1 MSEAAMKK
9 VTESKAAII
18 EKIQMSGRLVVQS
31 PLCIGSGQDDGITD
45 SLVLK
50 DKQGKAF
57 IPGTSLA
64 GVLRDIVCS
73 HDSNLA
79 DLLFGNLSDNRQSMI
94 NIDDV
99 LLENSVY
106 TVRDGVR
113 IDSITNTAED
123 TGKFDYEVVERGAAG
138 SFSATITIRKNDIED
153 KKAVEQLAAA
163 LADQLMYGISLGA
176 HTAKGFGE
184 VKGSKIKVA
193 TYDFSQP
200 DSLGAWLLG
209 EMSQADI
216 YAAAA
221 KPLVADD
228 DFYAEIDLALKTSLL
243 VGTEP
248 DAFSEGSGKDE
259 GKVQKVMLSS
269 NGDYVI
275 PGTSVKGVI
284 RKQAEHICRVV
295 GDYGDDF
302 LGSLMG
308 YSKAD
313 KAKQRS
319 RLRTYEVY
327 LGEGVEAVNQSH
339 VRIDRFTGGHMGSGL
354 YTNKPVWQKKAD
366 AKTMTMRL
374 AISGCSDAEAGLM
387 LLILKDIWTG
397 QLAFGGDKA
406 GGSGVMQGLKAV
418 ISYKGHKYAM
428 EKAAGGIKASAEDR
442 AAMNSLVEAFVKA
455 GVRA

>member
-113 IDSITNTAED
+113 IDGITNTAED

-153 KKAVEQLAAA
+153 KAAVEKLAAA

-243 VGTEP
+243 VGAEP
-248 DAFSEGSGKDE
+248 DAFDKGSGKDE

-327 LGEGVEAVNQSH
+327 LREGVEAVNQSH

-455 GVRA
+455 GGRA

>member
-99 LLENSVY
+99 VY

-113 IDSITNTAED
+113 IDGITNTAED

-153 KKAVEQLAAA
+153 KAAVEKLAAA

-243 VGTEP
+243 VGAEP
-248 DAFSEGSGKDE
+248 DAFDKGSGKDE

-327 LGEGVEAVNQSH
+327 LREGVEAVNQSH

-354 YTNKPVWQKKAD
+354 YTNKPLWQKKAD

-418 ISYKGHKYAM
+418 VSYKGTKYMM
-428 EKAAGGIKASAEDR
+428 EKAAGGIKVSAEDR

>member
-243 VGTEP
+243 VGAEP
-248 DAFSEGSGKDE
+248 DAFDKGSGKDE

-327 LGEGVEAVNQSH
+327 LRKGVEAVNQSH
-339 VRIDRFTGGHMGSGL
+339 VRIDRFTGGHIGSGL
-354 YTNKPVWQKKAD
+354 YTNKPLWQKKAD

>member
-1 MSEAAMKK
+1 MGEAAMKK
-9 VTESKAAII
+9 VPESKAAIV

-64 GVLRDIVCS
+64 GVLRDIVYS

-79 DLLFGNLSDNRQSMI
+79 DMLFGELSTKRQSMI

-99 LLENSVY
+99 LLENSIY

-138 SFSATITIRKNDIED
+138 NFSATITIRKNDTED
-153 KKAVEQLAAA
+153 KEAVEQLAAA

-184 VKGSKIKVA
+184 VKGSQIKVA

-221 KPLVADD
+221 KPLVADE

-243 VGTEP
+243 VGAEP
-248 DAFSEGSGKDE
+248 DAFEAGSGDGD

-269 NGDYVI
+269 KGDYVI

-284 RKQAEHICRVV
+284 RKQAEHICRAV
-295 GDYGDDF
+295 GRYEDDF

-308 YSKAD
+308 YSKSD

-327 LGEGVEAVNQSH
+327 LREGVEAVNQSH
-339 VRIDRFTGGHMGSGL
+339 VRIDRFTGGHIGSGL
-354 YTNKPVWQKKAD
+354 YTNKPVWQQKAD
-366 AKTMTMRL
+366 EKTMTMRF
-374 AISGCSDAEAGLM
+374 AISGCSAAEAGLM

-418 ISYKGHKYAM
+418 ISYQGNQHTM
-428 EKAAGGIKASAEDR
+428 EKTADGIKASAEDR

-455 GVRA
+455 GGRA

>member
-1 MSEAAMKK
+1 MGEAAMKK
-9 VTESKAAII
+9 VPESKAAII

-50 DKQGKAF
+50 NKQGKAF

-64 GVLRDIVCS
+64 GVLRDIVYS

-79 DLLFGNLSDNRQSMI
+79 DMLFGELSTKRQSMI

-99 LLENSVY
+99 LLENSIY

-138 SFSATITIRKNDIED
+138 NFSATITIRKNDTED
-153 KKAVEQLAAA
+153 KEAVEQLAAA

-243 VGTEP
+243 VGAEP
-248 DAFSEGSGKDE
+248 DAFEAGSGDGD

-269 NGDYVI
+269 KGDYVI

-284 RKQAEHICRVV
+284 RKQAEHICRAV
-295 GDYGDDF
+295 GRYEDDF

-308 YSKAD
+308 YSKSD

-327 LGEGVEAVNQSH
+327 LREGVEAVNQSH
-339 VRIDRFTGGHMGSGL
+339 VRIDRFTGGHIGSGL
-354 YTNKPVWQKKAD
+354 YTNKPVWQQKAD
-366 AKTMTMRL
+366 EKTMTMRF
-374 AISGCSDAEAGLM
+374 AISGCSAAEAGLM

-418 ISYKGHKYAM
+418 ISYQGNQHTM
-428 EKAAGGIKASAEDR
+428 EKTADGIKASAEDR
-442 AAMNSLVEAFVKA
+442 EAMNSLVEAFVKA
-455 GVRA
+455 GGRA

>member
-50 DKQGKAF
+50 NKQGKAF

-113 IDSITNTAED
+113 IDGITNTAED

-243 VGTEP
+243 VGAEP
-248 DAFSEGSGKDE
+248 DAFDKGSGKDE
-259 GKVQKVMLSS
+259 WKVQKVMLSS

-428 EKAAGGIKASAEDR
+428 EKAAGGIKVSAEDR

>member
-1 MSEAAMKK
+1 MGEAAMKK
-9 VTESKAAII
+9 VPESKAAII

-50 DKQGKAF
+50 NKQGKAF

-64 GVLRDIVCS
+64 GVLRDIVYS

-79 DLLFGNLSDNRQSMI
+79 DMLFGELSTKRQSMI

-99 LLENSVY
+99 LLENSIY

-138 SFSATITIRKNDIED
+138 NFSATITIRKNDTED
-153 KKAVEQLAAA
+153 KEAVEQLAAA

-176 HTAKGFGE
+176 HTAKGFGD
-184 VKGSKIKVA
+184 VKGSRIEVA
-193 TYDFSQP
+193 AYDFSKP
-200 DSLGAWLLG
+200 DALGAWLLG
-209 EMSQADI
+209 EMPQADL

-221 KPLVADD
+221 KPLVADE

-243 VGTEP
+243 VGAEP
-248 DAFSEGSGKDE
+248 DAFEAGSGDGD

-269 NGDYVI
+269 KGDYVI

-284 RKQAEHICRVV
+284 RKQAEHICRAV
-295 GDYGDDF
+295 GRYEDDF

-308 YSKAD
+308 YSKSD

-327 LGEGVEAVNQSH
+327 LREGVEAVNQSH
-339 VRIDRFTGGHMGSGL
+339 VRIDRFTGGHIGSGL
-354 YTNKPVWQKKAD
+354 YTNKPVWQQKAD
-366 AKTMTMRL
+366 EKTMTMRF
-374 AISGCSDAEAGLM
+374 AISGCSAAEAGLM

-418 ISYKGHKYAM
+418 ISYQGNQHTM
-428 EKAAGGIKASAEDR
+428 EKTADGIKASAEDR

-455 GVRA
+455 GGRA

>member
-113 IDSITNTAED
+113 IDGITNTAED

-153 KKAVEQLAAA
+153 KAAVEQLAAA

-184 VKGSKIKVA
+184 VKGSEIKVA

-243 VGTEP
+243 VGAEP

-327 LGEGVEAVNQSH
+327 LREGVEAVNQSH

-354 YTNKPVWQKKAD
+354 YTNKPLWQKKAD

>member
-243 VGTEP
+243 VGAEP
-248 DAFSEGSGKDE
+248 DAFDKGSGKDE

-354 YTNKPVWQKKAD
+354 YTNKPLWQKKAD

>member
-106 TVRDGVR
+106 IVRDGVR
-113 IDSITNTAED
+113 IDGITNTAED

-243 VGTEP
+243 VGAEP
-248 DAFSEGSGKDE
+248 DAFDEGSGKDE

>member
-243 VGTEP
+243 VGAEP
-248 DAFSEGSGKDE
+248 DAFDKGSGKDE

-327 LGEGVEAVNQSH
+327 LREGVEAVNQSH

-354 YTNKPVWQKKAD
+354 YTNKPLWQKKAD

-455 GVRA
+455 GGRA

>member
-1 MSEAAMKK
+1 MSEAAMNKMPA
-9 VTESKAAII
+9 SKAAII

-50 DKQGKAF
+50 NKQGKAF

-64 GVLRDIVCS
+64 GVLRDIV
-73 HDSNLA
+73 DSYDSRQA

-123 TGKFDYEVVERGAAG
+123 TGKFDYEVVERGASG

-153 KKAVEQLAAA
+153 KAAVEKLAAA

-184 VKGSKIKVA
+184 VRGRQLEVA
-193 TYDFSQP
+193 TYDFSKP
-200 DSLGAWLLG
+200 SALEAWLLG
-209 EMSQADI
+209 ERLQADV
-216 YAAAA
+216 YAAVA
-221 KPLVADD
+221 KPLTAADE
-228 DFYAEIDLALKTSLL
+228 FYAELDLALKTSLL

-248 DAFSEGSGKDE
+248 DAFDAGSGDGE

-269 NGDYVI
+269 KGEYVI

-284 RKQAEHICRVV
+284 RKQAEHICRVM
-295 GDYGDDF
+295 GDYEENF

-308 YSKAD
+308 YSRSD

-327 LGEGVEAVNQSH
+327 LREGVEAVNQSH

-366 AKTMTMRL
+366 AKTMTMRF

-418 ISYKGHKYAM
+418 VSYKGTKYMM
-428 EKAAGGIKASAEDR
+428 EKAAGGIKVSAEDR

-455 GVRA
+455 GGRA

>member
-113 IDSITNTAED
+113 IDGITNTAED

-243 VGTEP
+243 VGAEP
-248 DAFSEGSGKDE
+248 DAFDKGSGKDE

-327 LGEGVEAVNQSH
+327 LREGVEAVNQSH

-354 YTNKPVWQKKAD
+354 YTNKPLWQKKAD
-366 AKTMTMRL
+366 EKTMTMRL

>member
-1 MSEAAMKK
+1 MKK

-113 IDSITNTAED
+113 IDGITNTAED

-243 VGTEP
+243 VGAEP
-248 DAFSEGSGKDE
+248 DAFDKGSGKDE

-284 RKQAEHICRVV
+284 RKQAEHICRVM

-327 LGEGVEAVNQSH
+327 LREGVEAVNQSH

>member
-1 MSEAAMKK
+1 
-9 VTESKAAII
+9 
-18 EKIQMSGRLVVQS
+18 
-31 PLCIGSGQDDGITD
+31 
-45 SLVLK
+45 
-50 DKQGKAF
+50 
-57 IPGTSLA
+57 
-64 GVLRDIVCS
+64 
-73 HDSNLA
+73 
-79 DLLFGNLSDNRQSMI
+79 
-94 NIDDV
+94 
-99 LLENSVY
+99 
-106 TVRDGVR
+106 DGVR
-113 IDSITNTAED
+113 IDGITNTAED
-123 TGKFDYEVVERGAAG
+123 TGKFDYEVVERGASG

-153 KKAVEQLAAA
+153 KAAVEKLAAA

-184 VKGSKIKVA
+184 VRGRQLEVA

-209 EMSQADI
+209 EMSQADV
-216 YAAAA
+216 YAAVA
-221 KPLVADD
+221 KPLVAADE
-228 DFYAEIDLALKTSLL
+228 FYTELDLALKTSLL

-248 DAFSEGSGKDE
+248 DAFDAGSGDGE

-269 NGDYVI
+269 KGEYVI

-308 YSKAD
+308 YSRSD

-319 RLRTYEVY
+319 RLRIYEVY

-366 AKTMTMRL
+366 EKTMTMRL

>member
-50 DKQGKAF
+50 NKQGKAF

-243 VGTEP
+243 VGAEP
-248 DAFSEGSGKDE
+248 DAFDKGSGKDE

-302 LGSLMG
+302 IGSLMG

-354 YTNKPVWQKKAD
+354 YTNKPLWQKKAD

>member
-113 IDSITNTAED
+113 IDGITNTAED

-243 VGTEP
+243 VGAEP
-248 DAFSEGSGKDE
+248 DAFDKGSGKDE
-259 GKVQKVMLSS
+259 GKVQKVMLFS

-308 YSKAD
+308 YSRSD

>member
-243 VGTEP
+243 VGAEP
-248 DAFSEGSGKDE
+248 DAFDKGSGKDE

-302 LGSLMG
+302 IGSLMG

>member
-1 MSEAAMKK
+1 MSEAAMEK

-18 EKIQMSGRLVVQS
+18 EKIQMMGRLVVQS

-50 DKQGKAF
+50 NRQGQAF

-64 GVLRDIVCS
+64 GTLRDIVYS

-79 DLLFGNLSDNRQSMI
+79 DMLFGELSTNRQSMI

-153 KKAVEQLAAA
+153 KEAVEQLAAA

-184 VKGSKIKVA
+184 VKGSQIKVA

-200 DSLGAWLLG
+200 DALGAWLLG
-209 EMSQADI
+209 EMPQADI

-243 VGTEP
+243 IGAEP
-248 DAFSEGSGKDE
+248 DAFAAGEEDA
-259 GKVQKVMLSS
+259 KVQKVMLSS
-269 NGDYVI
+269 KGDYVI

-295 GDYGDDF
+295 GSYEEDF

-308 YSKAD
+308 YSKSD

-319 RLRTYEVY
+319 RLRTCEVY
-327 LGEGVEAVNQSH
+327 LRDGVEAVNQSH

-354 YTNKPVWQKKAD
+354 FTNKPLWQQKAD
-366 AKTMTMRL
+366 EKTMTMRL

-418 ISYKGHKYAM
+418 ISYKGTQYIM

>member
-18 EKIQMSGRLVVQS
+18 EKLQMSGRLVVQS

-216 YAAAA
+216 YAAVA
-221 KPLVADD
+221 KPLVTADE
-228 DFYAEIDLALKTSLL
+228 FYAEIDLALKTSLL
-243 VGTEP
+243 VGAEP
-248 DAFSEGSGKDE
+248 DAFDKGSGKDE

-327 LGEGVEAVNQSH
+327 LREGVEAVNQSH

-354 YTNKPVWQKKAD
+354 YTNKPLWQKKAD

>member
-113 IDSITNTAED
+113 IDGITNTAED

-153 KKAVEQLAAA
+153 KAAVEKLAAA

-243 VGTEP
+243 VGAEP
-248 DAFSEGSGKDE
+248 DAFDKGSGKDE

-327 LGEGVEAVNQSH
+327 LREGVEAVNQSH

-354 YTNKPVWQKKAD
+354 YTNKPLWQKKAD

>member
-1 MSEAAMKK
+1 MGEAAMKK
-9 VTESKAAII
+9 VPESKAAIV

-64 GVLRDIVCS
+64 GVLRDIVYS

-79 DLLFGNLSDNRQSMI
+79 DMLFGELSTKRQSMI

-99 LLENSVY
+99 LLENSIY

-138 SFSATITIRKNDIED
+138 NFSATITIRKNDTED
-153 KKAVEQLAAA
+153 KEAVEQLAAA

-184 VKGSKIKVA
+184 VKGSQIKVA

-200 DSLGAWLLG
+200 DALGAWLLG
-209 EMSQADI
+209 EMPQANI

-221 KPLVADD
+221 KPLVADE

-243 VGTEP
+243 VGAEP
-248 DAFSEGSGKDE
+248 DAFEAGSGDGD

-269 NGDYVI
+269 KGDYVI

-284 RKQAEHICRVV
+284 RKQAEHICRAV
-295 GDYGDDF
+295 GRYEDDF

-308 YSKAD
+308 YSKSD

-327 LGEGVEAVNQSH
+327 LREGVEAVNQSH
-339 VRIDRFTGGHMGSGL
+339 VRIDRFTGGHIGSGL
-354 YTNKPVWQKKAD
+354 YTNKPVWQQKAD
-366 AKTMTMRL
+366 EKTMTMRF
-374 AISGCSDAEAGLM
+374 AISGCSAAEAGLM

-418 ISYKGHKYAM
+418 ISYQGNQHTM
-428 EKAAGGIKASAEDR
+428 EKTADGIKASAEDR

-455 GVRA
+455 GGRA

>member
-243 VGTEP
+243 VGAEP
-248 DAFSEGSGKDE
+248 DAFDKGSGKDE

-327 LGEGVEAVNQSH
+327 LREGVEAVNQSH

-354 YTNKPVWQKKAD
+354 YTNKPLWQKKAD

>member
-113 IDSITNTAED
+113 IDGITNTAED
-123 TGKFDYEVVERGAAG
+123 TGKFDYEVVERGSAG

-243 VGTEP
+243 VGAEP
-248 DAFSEGSGKDE
+248 DAFDEGSGKDE

-354 YTNKPVWQKKAD
+354 YTNKPLWQKKAD

>member
-1 MSEAAMKK
+1 MGEAAMKK
-9 VTESKAAII
+9 VPESKAAIV

-64 GVLRDIVCS
+64 GVLRDIVYS

-79 DLLFGNLSDNRQSMI
+79 DMLFGELSTKRQSMI

-99 LLENSVY
+99 LLENSIY

-138 SFSATITIRKNDIED
+138 NFSATITIRKNDTED
-153 KKAVEQLAAA
+153 KEAVEQLAAA

-184 VKGSKIKVA
+184 VKGSQIKVA

-209 EMSQADI
+209 EMPQADV

-221 KPLVADD
+221 KPLVADE

-243 VGTEP
+243 VGAEP
-248 DAFSEGSGKDE
+248 DAFEAGSGDGD

-269 NGDYVI
+269 KGDYVI

-284 RKQAEHICRVV
+284 RKQAEHICRAV
-295 GDYGDDF
+295 GRYEDDF

-308 YSKAD
+308 YSKSD

-327 LGEGVEAVNQSH
+327 LREGVEAVNQSH
-339 VRIDRFTGGHMGSGL
+339 VRIDRFTGGHIGSGL
-354 YTNKPVWQKKAD
+354 YTNKPVWQQKAD
-366 AKTMTMRL
+366 EKTMTMRF
-374 AISGCSDAEAGLM
+374 AISGCSAAEAGLM

-418 ISYKGHKYAM
+418 ISYQGNQHTM
-428 EKAAGGIKASAEDR
+428 EKTADGIKASAEDR

-455 GVRA
+455 GGRA

>member
-18 EKIQMSGRLVVQS
+18 EKLQMSGRLVVQS

-50 DKQGKAF
+50 DKQGKSF

-113 IDSITNTAED
+113 IDGITNTAED

-243 VGTEP
+243 VGAEP
-248 DAFSEGSGKDE
+248 DAFDKGSGKDE

-354 YTNKPVWQKKAD
+354 YTNKPLWQKKAD

>member
-153 KKAVEQLAAA
+153 KAAVEQLAAA

-243 VGTEP
+243 VGAEP
-248 DAFSEGSGKDE
+248 DAFDKGSGKDE

-327 LGEGVEAVNQSH
+327 LREGVEAVNQSH

-354 YTNKPVWQKKAD
+354 YTNKPLWQKKAD

>member
-50 DKQGKAF
+50 NKQGKAF

-113 IDSITNTAED
+113 IDGITNTAED

-153 KKAVEQLAAA
+153 KAAVEQLAAA

-243 VGTEP
+243 VGAEP
-248 DAFSEGSGKDE
+248 DAFDKGSGKDE

-327 LGEGVEAVNQSH
+327 LREGVEAVNQSH

>member
-50 DKQGKAF
+50 NKQGKAF

-243 VGTEP
+243 VGAEP
-248 DAFSEGSGKDE
+248 DAFDEGSGKDE

-327 LGEGVEAVNQSH
+327 LREGVEAVNQSH

-354 YTNKPVWQKKAD
+354 YTNKPLWQKKAD
-366 AKTMTMRL
+366 EKTMTMRL

>member
-113 IDSITNTAED
+113 IDGITNTAED

-243 VGTEP
+243 VGAEP
-248 DAFSEGSGKDE
+248 DAFDKGSGKDE

-327 LGEGVEAVNQSH
+327 LREGVEAVNQSH

-354 YTNKPVWQKKAD
+354 YTNKPLWQKKAD